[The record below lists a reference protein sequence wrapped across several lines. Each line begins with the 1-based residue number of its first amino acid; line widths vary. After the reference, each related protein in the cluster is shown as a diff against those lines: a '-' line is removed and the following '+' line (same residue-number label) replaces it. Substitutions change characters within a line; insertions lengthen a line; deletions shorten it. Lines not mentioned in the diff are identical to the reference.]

1 MRMGIGD
8 IDLPEQERMRG
19 IWGGKRPTYDE
30 LERDLAAL
38 RDEKLDLARQLE
50 AVSNINREVEITL
63 NGVSR
68 ELAEYIERVKPL
80 DELLEKHPAP
90 LLSEFDTYICDSLDC
105 DIKLN
110 KIAVAINAFASHAP
124 AQSGEGGA

>member
-19 IWGGKRPTYDE
+19 IWGGKRPTYDK

-80 DELLEKHPAP
+80 EALLDGTSGVFEVDDDGTIVDANGVIT
-90 LLSEFDTYICDSLDC
+90 LGTYDLTE
-105 DIKLN
+105 
-110 KIAVAINAFASHAP
+110 AINAFAAP
-124 AQSGEGGA
+124 AQSGEGGR